1 MEALVGEWISN
12 LAIVSILA
20 VLVDMVLPNGSLR
33 KYTGFL
39 FGLVILIMFLQP
51 LLQLMGQEPK
61 LQYEVFQNSI
71 KQQNQSTAWQKENI
85 EKNQKLKLEQMMQE
99 NLEKELA
106 LELKYKTGL
115 DNLKVTIKFGQK
127 NGETDFS
134 NIQRVDITALSKAQS
149 SIVETVSIKIGESFN
164 ETEKDKEEDSGSG
177 STTDMEIDLK
187 EHISKLYNI
196 EPSLIYING
205 K

>member
-1 MEALVGEWISN
+1 MKALVGEWISN
-12 LAIVSILA
+12 LAIISILA
-20 VLVDMVLPNGSLR
+20 ALVDMVLPNGNLR
-33 KYTGFL
+33 KYTSFL

-71 KQQNQSTAWQKENI
+71 KQQSQSTTWQKERL
-85 EKNQKLKLEQMMQE
+85 EKNQQLRLEQMMQD
-99 NLEKELA
+99 NLERELA

-115 DNLKVTIKFGQK
+115 DNLKVAINFGQK

-134 NIQRVDITALSKAQS
+134 DIQRVDVTALSKAQS
-149 SIVETVSIKIGESFN
+149 SIIETVSIEIGESLN
-164 ETEKDKEEDSGSG
+164 EKDKNRDESSN
-177 STTDMEIDLK
+177 SSSTDMEVDLK

>member
-1 MEALVGEWISN
+1 MKALVGEWISN
-12 LAIVSILA
+12 LAIISILA
-20 VLVDMVLPNGSLR
+20 ALVDMVLPNGNLR
-33 KYTGFL
+33 KYTSFL

-71 KQQNQSTAWQKENI
+71 KQQSQSTAWQKERL
-85 EKNQKLKLEQMMQE
+85 EKNQQLRLEQMMQD
-99 NLEKELA
+99 NLERELA

-115 DNLKVTIKFGQK
+115 DNLKVAINFGQK

-134 NIQRVDITALSKAQS
+134 DIQRVDVTALSKAQS
-149 SIVETVSIKIGESFN
+149 SIIETVSIEIGESLN
-164 ETEKDKEEDSGSG
+164 EKDKNRDESSN
-177 STTDMEIDLK
+177 SSSTDMEVDLK